1 MNSVL
6 RYLELKAKSK
16 TGLSPGVFIF
26 GSVAAFA
33 VFVTAVFLLFAAF
46 IWLAGRYDPL
56 TAALMLAAG
65 FFILT
70 VVAAVS
76 CAVAQRRTAEQA
88 RVALA
93 ARSSSATAWA
103 DPRYLT
109 MGLQIGRSLG
119 WKRIL
124 PLAAVGILAAGLAK
138 EWIGRSSASSE
149 EDDDEG

>member
-16 TGLSPGVFIF
+16 TGLSPNVLILG
-26 GSVAAFA
+26 GVAAFA
-33 VFVTAVFLLFAAF
+33 VVVTVIFLLFAAF

-56 TAALMLAAG
+56 MAALMLAGG
-65 FFILT
+65 FF
-70 VVAAVS
+70 VVTIAAAVA
-76 CAVAQRRTAEQA
+76 CAVAQRRTAERA

-93 ARSSSATAWA
+93 ARSSSAAWA

-138 EWIGRSSASSE
+138 EWIGRNSAPPE
-149 EDDDEG
+149 EDDDES